1 MNQNVFFF
9 LKYKKDTRYL
19 YDNLS
24 VLQGLKLLRQH
35 GFTATP
41 VINAQGYYIGTIRE
55 GDFLYYLI
63 DHPCITED
71 DLENLEIRE
80 LIDPHYNPA
89 VSMDVDM
96 ETLFDQSLKQN
107 FVPVVDDR
115 HIFIGIVTR
124 QAIIEYLLKEAEKY
138 EDILPI
144 SSLENE

>member
-41 VINAQGYYIGTIRE
+41 VIDAQGYYIGTIRE

>member
-1 MNQNVFFF
+1 M
-9 LKYKKDTRYL
+9 
-19 YDNLS
+19 S
-24 VLQGLKLLRQH
+24 
-35 GFTATP
+35 
-41 VINAQGYYIGTIRE
+41 
-55 GDFLYYLI
+55 
-63 DHPCITED
+63 ED

>member
-41 VINAQGYYIGTIRE
+41 VIDAQGYYIGTIRE

-63 DHPCITED
+63 DHPCVSED

>member
-41 VINAQGYYIGTIRE
+41 VIDAQGYYIGTIRE

-63 DHPCITED
+63 DHPCVSED

-124 QAIIEYLLKEAEKY
+124 QAIIEYLLKEAETY

>member
-63 DHPCITED
+63 DHPYITKD

-138 EDILPI
+138 EDILPM
-144 SSLENE
+144 SNTENK

>member
-41 VINAQGYYIGTIRE
+41 VIDAQGYYIGTIRE

-63 DHPCITED
+63 DHPCVRED